1 MTTVTQNP
9 PGRRDPA
16 SEDAHEPDGPAPSD
30 AAMEPQRPDA
40 GEHGTGEHGTGEH
53 GTEHPDGDRLE
64 QPEARRARTWRP
76 TPRVLWALAA
86 VLVLAA
92 VAVAATL
99 GRATWQ
105 ARQADDSRSAALA
118 AGRQIAVNFVTM
130 RASSFDADT
139 KLVLDEATGPFR
151 TEYAST
157 LAQLKPVVTAN
168 KTVSTVERAEA
179 SLVSSDDDSAR
190 VIVGVVAPT
199 TNASTS
205 TPEKKT
211 YRLRLDLVRVGDAW
225 KVNALDFVS

>member
-1 MTTVTQNP
+1 MTTVTQRP
-9 PGRRDPA
+9 TDRG
-16 SEDAHEPDGPAPSD
+16 GPAPD
-30 AAMEPQRPDA
+30 D
-40 GEHGTGEHGTGEH
+40 T
-53 GTEHPDGDRLE
+53 
-64 QPEARRARTWRP
+64 EARQPGTRQPGTPEPRTTEPRTRQPRTRRP
-76 TPRVLWALAA
+76 SARVLWALAA
-86 VLVLAA
+86 GFLLAA
-92 VAVAATL
+92 LAVTATL
-99 GRATWQ
+99 GRAAWQ
-105 ARQADDSRSAALA
+105 ARQADESRSAALA

-139 KLVLDEATGPFR
+139 KRVLDDATGQFR

-179 SLVSSDDDSAR
+179 ALVSADDDSAR

>member
-1 MTTVTQNP
+1 MTTVTHHTS
-9 PGRRDPA
+9 GRRDAAPDDPRGDVPGATDAPA
-16 SEDAHEPDGPAPSD
+16 ASGVTAGATAGAAQPREEQRDAPEQDGA
-30 AAMEPQRPDA
+30 RP
-40 GEHGTGEHGTGEH
+40 
-53 GTEHPDGDRLE
+53 
-64 QPEARRARTWRP
+64 ARTWRP
-76 TPRVLWALAA
+76 TPRVLWALA
-86 VLVLAA
+86 VVLA
-92 VAVAATL
+92 VAALVVAATL
-99 GRATWQ
+99 GRAAWQ
-105 ARQADDSRSAALA
+105 ARQADESRAAALA

-139 KLVLDEATGPFR
+139 KRVLDEATGRFR

>member
-1 MTTVTQNP
+1 MTTVTHHP
-9 PGRRDPA
+9 SGRRDPA
-16 SEDAHEPDGPAPSD
+16 SDDPQVADPTDAVGTPDASPD
-30 AAMEPQRPDA
+30 ATGPDA
-40 GEHGTGEHGTGEH
+40 GAPQPDAERHGQQV
-53 GTEHPDGDRLE
+53 E
-64 QPEARRARTWRP
+64 QDEARRARTLRP

-86 VLVLAA
+86 VLAVAA
-92 VAVAATL
+92 VVVAATL
-99 GRATWQ
+99 GRAAWQ
-105 ARQADDSRSAALA
+105 ARQADESRAAALA

-139 KLVLDEATGPFR
+139 KRVLDEATGQFR

>member
-1 MTTVTQNP
+1 MTTVTHNP
-9 PGRRDPA
+9 PGRRDASPDAPRDADRVHAADA
-16 SEDAHEPDGPAPSD
+16 SEPADALEPYADLEARDAEEPAD
-30 AAMEPQRPDA
+30 E
-40 GEHGTGEHGTGEH
+40 
-53 GTEHPDGDRLE
+53 RLE
-64 QPEARRARTWRP
+64 VRRPRTWRP

-86 VLVLAA
+86 VLALAA
-92 VAVAATL
+92 VAVAGTL
-99 GRATWQ
+99 GRAAWQ
-105 ARQADDSRSAALA
+105 ARQADESRSAALA

-130 RASSFDADT
+130 RASTFDADT
-139 KLVLDEATGPFR
+139 KRVLDEATGQFR

-168 KTVSTVERAEA
+168 RTVSTVERAEA

-199 TNASTS
+199 TNSSTS